1 MLAELQVA
9 RRGGPEVEEIS
20 DGKNICVK
28 VEKYFIKKS
37 KTRSPSN
44 PKNVGIGLV
53 GKVICG
59 LIAVDP
65 HLNKNVGV
73 C

>member
-1 MLAELQVA
+1 MLAELQVT
-9 RRGGPEVEEIS
+9 RRGGPEMEE
-20 DGKNICVK
+20 NICVK

-73 C
+73 

>member
-1 MLAELQVA
+1 MLAELQVT

-20 DGKNICVK
+20 DRKFFFLW
-28 VEKYFIKKS
+28 VEKYIIKKS
-37 KTRSPSN
+37 KSRLPSN

-73 C
+73 